1 MSTEDILILLQII
14 YRRRN
19 VKFMMITT
27 SAASK
32 IMMATRKYLYNLKN
46 ISTYFSEAGTNSTA
60 LSSGAN
66 SPQLERHVIPAM
78 SHVPRHVQHH
88 ARQHPETVS
97 SPQYQVTPV
106 TRAATYGNIFNVKY
120 FCPDR
125 ISQYG

>member
-32 IMMATRKYLYNLKN
+32 IMMATRKYLYNLKY

-78 SHVPRHVQHH
+78 SHHVARHVPHT
-88 ARQHPETVS
+88 RQHPETVS
-97 SPQYQVTPV
+97 SPQYQVTTNPPLH
-106 TRAATYGNIFNVKY
+106 GNIFNVKY